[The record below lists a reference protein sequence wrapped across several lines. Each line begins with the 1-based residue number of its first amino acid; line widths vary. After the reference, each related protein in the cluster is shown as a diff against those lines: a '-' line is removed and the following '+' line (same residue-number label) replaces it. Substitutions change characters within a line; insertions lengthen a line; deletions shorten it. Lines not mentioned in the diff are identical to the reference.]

1 MRDGGFSPSSQEPAL
16 GLSVSHA
23 HPQPHDLPHVH
34 THVRAHTQG
43 LLPSLPALTPQGT
56 GNTHLVAPLSATDTH
71 AQALSVP
78 HNHSDSPSTHPH
90 NFIQSQCESPT
101 SHSLSLTPSQ
111 SPVTHQIPHTTLQPS
126 TTVQTPPHLTHTH
139 THTQAQLPSTGLS
152 TTPQLSPQQE
162 RGNPR
167 DQSPPSVTRSVWSQR
182 LSAEKNM

>member
-1 MRDGGFSPSSQEPAL
+1 M
-16 GLSVSHA
+16 SVSHA

-71 AQALSVP
+71 AKHSRFPTITVTPQAHIRTISY
-78 HNHSDSPSTHPH
+78 
-90 NFIQSQCESPT
+90 
-101 SHSLSLTPSQ
+101 SHSVSLPPVIHLASPPANLLSHTRSLIPPYSQ
-111 SPVTHQIPHTTLQPS
+111 
-126 TTVQTPPHLTHTH
+126 VQLSKHLHISHTH

>member
-139 THTQAQLPSTGLS
+139 THTHKPNCPLLACPPHPSSVHSRNEETQGTSHLP
-152 TTPQLSPQQE
+152 Q
-162 RGNPR
+162 
-167 DQSPPSVTRSVWSQR
+167 
-182 LSAEKNM
+182 